1 MASKK
6 NGNNHQSRSSARLG
20 KKSYPDLGLEINLDE
35 LQRLYGQRGCRV
47 KLSIMDDGDIRGEHR
62 SPGRQGDDT
71 PAVPSK
77 KKEYSFRVPPR
88 KSGGQRT
95 GRAS

>member
-6 NGNNHQSRSSARLG
+6 NGNNHQSQSSARLG

-47 KLSIMDDGDIRGEHR
+47 KLSIMDDGDIRGDR
-62 SPGRQGDDT
+62 SPGRQGDDR